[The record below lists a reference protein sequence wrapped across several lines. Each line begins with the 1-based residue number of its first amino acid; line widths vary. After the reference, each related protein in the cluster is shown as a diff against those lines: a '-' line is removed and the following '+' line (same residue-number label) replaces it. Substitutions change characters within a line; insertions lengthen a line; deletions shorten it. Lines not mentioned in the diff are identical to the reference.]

1 MMKNRKRVEERA
13 SAGRSADA
21 AANVSGHC
29 RGYVRSAAAAAKYV
43 REAEDMAEGKI
54 YIYGGTGHGKS
65 PAAIGCGLI
74 AAAKGANVVIIQFLR
89 GKGLTEDSYARRL
102 EPEIK
107 LFRFEKSD
115 VEFGSLPKE
124 KQEDEVKNI
133 RNGLNYA
140 KKVLSTGECDMLI
153 LDEVLGLIGNGIITV
168 EDLKNVLGARDGET
182 DVIMTGV
189 PISSE
194 ICSLADYVTEI
205 RTVK

>member
-1 MMKNRKRVEERA
+1 
-13 SAGRSADA
+13 
-21 AANVSGHC
+21 
-29 RGYVRSAAAAAKYV
+29 
-43 REAEDMAEGKI
+43 MAEGKV

-74 AAAKGANVVIIQFLR
+74 AAAKGASVVIIQFLR
-89 GKGLTEDSYARRL
+89 GKGLTEDSFARRL

-115 VEFGSLPKE
+115 VEFESLPKE

-140 KKVLSTGECDMLI
+140 KKVLNTGECDMLI

-168 EDLKNVLGARDGET
+168 EDLKNVLSARDDET
-182 DVIMTGV
+182 DIIMTGI
-189 PISSE
+189 PITDD
-194 ICSLADYVTEI
+194 ICGLADYVTEI